1 MKKKILIIDDEMSI
15 CTFLSLALEDEYDVF
30 TSQSPEEAYKI
41 LEEERISLVILDL
54 LLGEENGLD
63 VLKEIKKSNEET
75 AVIMMTAYGDIK
87 TSVEAIKIGAFHYLS
102 KPIDLD
108 ELQHYIGQALELQNL
123 SRKVETLSAAIEEL
137 EQRTYY
143 GEIIGKSE
151 PMQHVYRLIEK
162 VKNLDTSVII
172 TGESGTGKELVAR
185 AIHNNGARK
194 NENFVSINC
203 AAIPEGLL
211 EEEFFGHAKGS
222 FTGAVVDKKGK
233 LELADHGT
241 LFLDEVG
248 DMPLTLQ
255 GKLLRALQEKEMMPI
270 GGDKYKKIDVR
281 VICATNRNLKQMVEE
296 GSFRQDLYYRINVV
310 NIHVPTLKERRQDI
324 PDLCSNI
331 ITRLCE
337 KMNRTCVALTTE
349 AKRFLLEYGYPGNV
363 RELINIL
370 EYACIICTD
379 GKIDVKD
386 FPGEILESGRFAQNE
401 ILSSE
406 KGIKYTEKI
415 APSEAVKRYLSGMTI
430 KEVEKLMIENAI
442 LRNPQSKR
450 AAAKELGISDRNL
463 FYKIQEYEL

>member
-415 APSEAVKRYLSGMTI
+415 APSE
-430 KEVEKLMIENAI
+430 VEKLMIENAI

>member
-15 CTFLSLALEDEYDVF
+15 CTFLSLALEDEYEVF

-75 AVIMMTAYGDIK
+75 IVIMMTAYGDIK

-123 SRKVETLSAAIEEL
+123 SRRVETLSAAIEEL

-349 AKRFLLEYGYPGNV
+349 AKRFLLEYDYPGNV

-386 FPGEILESGRFAQNE
+386 FTGEILESGRFAQNE